1 MKLTPTIDFRILEA
15 YADGRRNVPVNIALL
30 LDEKRNTVNP
40 RHSRLRQQ
48 GLIRRIGPAETSGL
62 YEITARGRAAL
73 QVQHRYG
80 DPDTDFGSLI
90 TNRAAD
96 HYDQFTDHNDG

>member
-1 MKLTPTIDFRILEA
+1 MQLTPTIDFRILEV

-30 LDEKRNTVNP
+30 LDEKRNTINP
-40 RHSRLRQQ
+40 RHSQLRQT
-48 GLIRRIGPAETSGL
+48 GLIRRIGPADTSGL

-80 DPDTDFGSLI
+80 EADLDFAGLVAD
-90 TNRAAD
+90 RLHD
-96 HYDQFTDHNDG
+96 HYDITPHNDGM